1 MSVTLNFAQR
11 VRLLCRD
18 GLTVPNV
25 ARRLQSTDAEVL
37 EALTM
42 LGLPMPGEFIDEP
55 PPKASD
61 EERAAVRAKMPKK
74 WQDRMDNGKS

>member
-1 MSVTLNFAQR
+1 MSVTLQLAQR

-25 ARRLQSTDAEVL
+25 ARRLQCSEGDVL
-37 EALTM
+37 EALRT
-42 LGLPMPGEFIDEP
+42 LGLPLPGESFEP

-61 EERAAVRAKMPKK
+61 EDRAAVRAKMPKK
-74 WQDRMDNGKS
+74 WQDRMDKPKS